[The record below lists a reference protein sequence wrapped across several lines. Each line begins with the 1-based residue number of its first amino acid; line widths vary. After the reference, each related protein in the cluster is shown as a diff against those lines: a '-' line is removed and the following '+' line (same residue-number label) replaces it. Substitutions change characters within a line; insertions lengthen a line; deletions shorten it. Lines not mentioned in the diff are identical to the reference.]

1 MVSTEEAVAG
11 PTMSRLD
18 VRFAVHRERLRLAAL
33 LDELA
38 PTEWEHASLCP
49 GWRVRDVVGHLVVGP
64 ESTVGGMVVE
74 LARARGDVDRVIRET
89 ACRKGAERTSTLV
102 GELRGAADSD
112 HRRPFTSYFEP
123 LIDILVHGQDI
134 AIPLRRVLAM
144 PVDEAAVAAARV
156 WQMRSFGARKRMRG
170 IRLLAD
176 DAPWSRGDGVLV
188 EGPIEP
194 ILLALTG
201 RAVRLDR
208 LSGPGVVLLAER
220 LGGAAGS

>member
-1 MVSTEEAVAG
+1 MSTEEAVAG

-18 VRFAVHRERLRLAAL
+18 VRFAVHRERLRLAAV

-38 PTEWEHASLCP
+38 PAEWEHASLCP
-49 GWRVRDVVGHLVVGP
+49 GWRVRDVVGHLVLGP

-89 ACRKGAERTSTLV
+89 ARRKGAERTSTLV

-112 HRRPFTSYFEP
+112 HRRPFTSHLKP

-134 AIPLRRVLAM
+134 VIPLRRVLAM
-144 PVDEAAVAAARV
+144 PVNDAAVAASQV
-156 WQMRSFGARKRMRG
+156 WQTRFFAARKRLRG
-170 IRLLAD
+170 IQLVAD
-176 DAPWSRGDGVLV
+176 DVVWSRGEGVLV

-201 RAVRLDR
+201 RTARLDR
-208 LSGPGVVLLAER
+208 LRGPGLEVLAER
-220 LGGAAGS
+220 LGGAVAS

>member
-1 MVSTEEAVAG
+1 VSTKEAVAG

-38 PTEWEHASLCP
+38 PAEWEQPSLCP
-49 GWRVRDVVGHLVVGP
+49 DWRVRDVVAHLVLAP
-64 ESTVGGMVVE
+64 ESTVGGMVVD

-89 ACRKGAERTSTLV
+89 ARRKGTERTSTLV
-102 GELRGAADSD
+102 GELRAAADSD
-112 HRRPFTSYFEP
+112 RRRPFTTHLEP

-134 AIPLRRVLAM
+134 VIPLRRVLAM
-144 PVDEAAVAAARV
+144 PVNDAAVAASQV
-156 WQMRSFGARKRMRG
+156 WQTRFFGARRRMRG
-170 IRLLAD
+170 IQLVARD
-176 DAPWSRGDGVLV
+176 VVWSRGQGLVV

-201 RAVRLDR
+201 RAARLDR
-208 LSGPGVVLLAER
+208 LSGPGVDLLAQR
-220 LGGAAGS
+220 FGGPAAA